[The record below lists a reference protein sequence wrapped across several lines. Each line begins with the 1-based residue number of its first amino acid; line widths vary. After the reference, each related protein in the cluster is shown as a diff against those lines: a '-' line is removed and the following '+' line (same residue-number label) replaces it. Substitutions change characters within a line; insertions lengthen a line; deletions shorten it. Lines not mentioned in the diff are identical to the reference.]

1 MYIEKVLNNNA
12 FISLDENGEEIIVM
26 GKGIAFGK
34 KGNQHVDLTNLKF
47 KVFSCKDKNINNKL
61 IGIVSDLPQEYI
73 LLTRKIISTFE
84 KEYNKKLNEII
95 NISLTE
101 HIHGAI
107 ERYQSGI
114 QIKNPL
120 LMEIKRLFADEYEIG
135 RRALEMIH
143 QEFGIKFEEDEAG
156 YIAYHIVNA
165 ELNNDMI
172 NIANITKIMQQVL
185 TIIKYHFKVEFNED
199 SSTYYRFITHLK
211 FFAQRILSDRVY
223 EEEDT
228 ELFFILKE
236 KYKKSYECVLKIKA
250 LIEQEYTYQLSIE
263 EQLYL
268 MIHIERIR
276 TKAIM

>member
-12 FISLDENGEEIIVM
+12 FISLDENGDEIIVM

-34 KGNQHVDLTNLKF
+34 KGNQQVDLTNLNYKI
-47 KVFSCKDKNINNKL
+47 FSCKNKNINNKL
-61 IGIVSDLPQEYI
+61 ISIVSDLSQEYI

-95 NISLTE
+95 YVSLTE

-107 ERYQSGI
+107 ERYHQGI
-114 QIKNPL
+114 QVKNPL

-143 QEFGIKFEEDEAG
+143 QDFGVLFEEDEAG

-172 NIANITKIMQQVL
+172 NIANITKVMQQVL
-185 TIIKYHFKVEFNED
+185 SVIKYHFKVEFNEE

-211 FFAQRILSDRVY
+211 FFAQRVFSNAVY

-236 KYKKSYECVLKIKA
+236 KYHESYECVLKIKE
-250 LIEQEYTYQLSIE
+250 LIEHEYNYDLSLE

-276 TKAIM
+276 TKATI